1 MNKTSWTTIRAA
13 LIAAIG
19 VGSAQAAPAGPS
31 QAELDKAAGATDSWM
46 MTNKSYDGHRY
57 VALDQITA
65 KNAAQLKPV
74 CTYDSG
80 LPAQAQSTPLLYQG
94 RLYFTAA
101 QNAIAVD
108 ALSCKEL
115 WRYEWV
121 VKGKALSTVSIAA
134 WR

>member
-1 MNKTSWTTIRAA
+1 MNETSWAMIRIA

-19 VGSAQAAPAGPS
+19 IGSAQAAPVGPS

-57 VALDQITA
+57 VALDQITP

-80 LPAQAQSTPLLYQG
+80 LPAQAQSTPGMFRSLSARDPARRR
-94 RLYFTAA
+94 RL
-101 QNAIAVD
+101 
-108 ALSCKEL
+108 K
-115 WRYEWV
+115 
-121 VKGKALSTVSIAA
+121 
-134 WR
+134 